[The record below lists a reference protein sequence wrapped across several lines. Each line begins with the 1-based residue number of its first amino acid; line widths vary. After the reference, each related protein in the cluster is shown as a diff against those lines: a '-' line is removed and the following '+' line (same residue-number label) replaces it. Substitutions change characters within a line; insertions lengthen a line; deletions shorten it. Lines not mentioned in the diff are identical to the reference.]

1 MNSPQQTV
9 VEHRYITEERQMI
22 IDTARQFTLDEVL
35 PVANR
40 LDPVQGQIPDSLR
53 QKLADMGYFGIRI
66 PEAYGGSGLGCFE
79 YCLITEQ
86 LARGWMSVASIIAR
100 GNGTLTI
107 DLLSEEQKNKI
118 LPRVVEERLAVLEGQ
133 LFGDDFELGHLR
145 SRSRPDERAA
155 RRAQVSP
162 VCRRQQ
168 PRPHKGEQ

>member
-1 MNSPQQTV
+1 
-9 VEHRYITEERQMI
+9 MI

-86 LARGWMSVASIIAR
+86 LARGWMSIASIIAR

-118 LPRVVEERLAVLEGQ
+118 FPRVVEGAYLGAMSLSEPDTGSDLASISCRAVRDGDEWVLS
-133 LFGDDFELGHLR
+133 LIHI
-145 SRSRPDERAA
+145 
-155 RRAQVSP
+155 
-162 VCRRQQ
+162 
-168 PRPHKGEQ
+168 